1 LFFVDAS
8 AADSTV
14 SIEKIKLGILGANYM
29 ILKLYSPLMCIAD
42 KKAKGK
48 KGFDF
53 LIN

>member
-1 LFFVDAS
+1 
-8 AADSTV
+8 
-14 SIEKIKLGILGANYM
+14 M

-42 KKAKGK
+42 KKVKGK

>member
-14 SIEKIKLGILGANYM
+14 SIEKIKLGI
-29 ILKLYSPLMCIAD
+29 SPLMCIAD
-42 KKAKGK
+42 KKVKGK